1 MSDAEA
7 LTAAFAA
14 ADKGDAAPLVT
25 LLHDDSTWAGF
36 TLEGTQQ
43 VYSKNEFLQAFGVL
57 GKLDEFANEVTRTE
71 TTPEGI
77 VIAWIRIYRKLGD
90 KVLDVTMVSTH
101 QFVDGTIVRSTDT
114 CPPAF
119 AEYWRETGL
128 AA

>member
-25 LLHDDSTWAGF
+25 LLHDDSTWSGF
-36 TLEGTQQ
+36 TLTGTQQ
-43 VYSKNEFLQAFGVL
+43 VYTKNEFLEAFGVL

-90 KVLDVTMVSTH
+90 KVLDVTMVTTH
-101 QFVDGTIVRSTDT
+101 QFVDGKIVRSTDV
-114 CPPAF
+114 CPPEF
-119 AEYWRETGL
+119 ATYWRETGL